1 MATMRGSP
9 GASLVLCLAVTAA
22 SVTAC
27 SDDEPVDGVTL
38 GEAVDEVVVGSFVAR
53 FDDTLVGGGV
63 VAQGASMAGREDAT
77 VNASAAITIAGIPAG
92 ATVSRALLYWS
103 ISGGNDTTATVNAVA
118 VTGTA
123 LATAGDTCWGVNN
136 TTFRADVT
144 ARVTGNGVYTI
155 GGLPSSTVATGADT
169 DGVAL
174 VVTYQNPTSGIR
186 RRVMIRDGAITS
198 SGTNETVTDTFTGV
212 AAPIASA
219 GRFHLVVG
227 DGQTTADGNVVF
239 NGTVLGASQFSG
251 SDGSLWD
258 TNSYNVTVPAAL
270 ANAAWSSATSN
281 DCLIYAAAV
290 VDWNVGVCGDT
301 VRTGGEACEQG
312 NTTNGDGCSASCNVE
327 PGWSCTAAV
336 PAVCTPICGD
346 GIRTGTEQCDQGNVA
361 NGDGCSSTC
370 QIETGWT
377 CTGSPSVCT
386 TTCGDGVRAGA
397 EQCDQGN
404 TTPGDG
410 CSATC
415 QIETCLLYTSRCV

>member
-1 MATMRGSP
+1 M
-9 GASLVLCLAVTAA
+9 CLAVTAA

-103 ISGGNDTTATVNAVA
+103 ISGGSDTTATVNAVA

-186 RRVMIRDGAITS
+186 RRVMIRDGAIT
-198 SGTNETVTDTFTGV
+198 T
-212 AAPIASA
+212 
-219 GRFHLVVG
+219 
-227 DGQTTADGNVVF
+227 
-239 NGTVLGASQFSG
+239 SG
-251 SDGSLWD
+251 SPCSAMQLK
-258 TNSYNVTVPAAL
+258 PAATML
-270 ANAAWSSATSN
+270 S
-281 DCLIYAAAV
+281 V
-290 VDWNVGVCGDT
+290 
-301 VRTGGEACEQG
+301 
-312 NTTNGDGCSASCNVE
+312 
-327 PGWSCTAAV
+327 SCTSAA
-336 PAVCTPICGD
+336 
-346 GIRTGTEQCDQGNVA
+346 
-361 NGDGCSSTC
+361 
-370 QIETGWT
+370 
-377 CTGSPSVCT
+377 
-386 TTCGDGVRAGA
+386 
-397 EQCDQGN
+397 
-404 TTPGDG
+404 
-410 CSATC
+410 
-415 QIETCLLYTSRCV
+415 